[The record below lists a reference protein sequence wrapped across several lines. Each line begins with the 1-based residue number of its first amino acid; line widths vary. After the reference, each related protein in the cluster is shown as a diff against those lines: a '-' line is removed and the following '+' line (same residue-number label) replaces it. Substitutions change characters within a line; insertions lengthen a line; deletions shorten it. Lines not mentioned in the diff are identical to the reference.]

1 VQEFDDTT
9 PAEVPIDTLTL
20 LGIAVGLA
28 MDAFAVAIA
37 TGIALGIVS
46 GRQTFR
52 LAFHFGLFQ
61 FLMPV
66 IGYLAGMSVEGY
78 IKGYDRWVAFVLLG
92 YIGGKMV
99 YEGIRGGMAEGNDG
113 KDPTR
118 GMSLVVLSVATSID
132 ALAVGISL
140 GVLHNEGIVYPGIVI
155 GIVACTFTAAGLHLG
170 KRLGAAFGKR
180 MEVVGGLVLVAI
192 GVKILFDHYSGGR
205 W

>member
-1 VQEFDDTT
+1 
-9 PAEVPIDTLTL
+9 
-20 LGIAVGLA
+20 

-37 TGIALGIVS
+37 TGIVLGSVS

-66 IGYLAGMSVEGY
+66 IGYLAGMTVERY
-78 IKGYDRWVAFVLLG
+78 IKGYDHWLAFGLLG

-99 YEGIRGGMAEGNDG
+99 YEGIRTGEEGGNG

-140 GVLHNEGIVYPGIVI
+140 GVLHTEGIVYPGVVI

-170 KRLGAAFGKR
+170 KRLGNVFGKR

-192 GVKILFDHYSGGR
+192 GVKILFDHYSG
-205 W
+205 

>member
-1 VQEFDDTT
+1 
-9 PAEVPIDTLTL
+9 
-20 LGIAVGLA
+20 

-37 TGIALGIVS
+37 TGIALGTVS

-66 IGYLAGMSVEGY
+66 IGYLAGMTVERY
-78 IKGYDRWVAFVLLG
+78 IKGYDHWLAFGLLG
-92 YIGGKMV
+92 YIGGRMV
-99 YEGIRGGMAEGNDG
+99 YEGLRGHGEEGSGG

-140 GVLHNEGIVYPGIVI
+140 GVLHSEGILYPGFVI
-155 GIVACTFTAAGLHLG
+155 GIVACAFTAAGLHLG
-170 KRLGAAFGKR
+170 KRLGAVFGKR
-180 MEVVGGLVLVAI
+180 MEVVGGIVLFTI
-192 GVKILFDHYSGGR
+192 GAKILFDHLRG
-205 W
+205 